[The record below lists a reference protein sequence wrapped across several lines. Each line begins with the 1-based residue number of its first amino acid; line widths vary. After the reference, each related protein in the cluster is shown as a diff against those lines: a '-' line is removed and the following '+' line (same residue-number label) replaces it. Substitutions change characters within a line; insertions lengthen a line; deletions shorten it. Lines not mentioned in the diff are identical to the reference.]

1 MALPVRIRNVHY
13 YRIAGHYTFAG
24 DLFIARGSLYFF
36 PEIDLEEQ
44 RKKVS
49 GHVSNEFTLLL
60 RAFTFAGQ
68 RVTAYTS
75 HTDFWQ
81 DNLPPDIFQNEA
93 AAYIYRLKLERLD
106 ETFSSTLPL
115 PTHLRADEISKIRLT
130 PTGVLSLTAQS
141 GTHDFNI
148 GIMRK
153 KRLRNALREAGLGRV

>member
-1 MALPVRIRNVHY
+1 M
-13 YRIAGHYTFAG
+13 FAG

-60 RAFTFAGQ
+60 RAFKFAGQ
-68 RVTAYTS
+68 QVAAYTS

-81 DNLPPDIFQNEA
+81 DNLPPEIFQNEA
-93 AAYIYRLKLERLD
+93 AAYIYKLKLERLD
-106 ETFSSTLPL
+106 ETFSPTLPL
-115 PTHLRADEISKIRLT
+115 PTYVRAGEISGIRLT
-130 PTGVLSLTAQS
+130 PTGVLSFTAQS
-141 GTHDFNI
+141 DTHDFKI
-148 GIMRK
+148 GVLRK